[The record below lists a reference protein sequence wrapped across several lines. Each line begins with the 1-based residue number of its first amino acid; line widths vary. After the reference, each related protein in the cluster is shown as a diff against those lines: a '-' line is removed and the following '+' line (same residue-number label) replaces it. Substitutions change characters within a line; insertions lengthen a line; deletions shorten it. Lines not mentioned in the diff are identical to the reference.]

1 MLLQKLNEKV
11 IEIVT
16 ENIIISYRKEKR
28 KSYE

>member
-1 MLLQKLNEKV
+1 MLFQKFNEKA

-16 ENIIISYRKEKR
+16 ENTIISYRKEKR